1 MKNFIK
7 TPSGLLRYLHHL
19 ALVLLGAG
27 GVILLLLAANV
38 LAINGTDSLPGK
50 LYLMLPL
57 KADQPLERYTTIAFQ
72 PPETP
77 FYPPQ
82 LKFLKLLRGLPG
94 DQVTA
99 ESDQQG
105 GQVFFINGESVG
117 RAKPHARLTTEPLK
131 PGPVGQIP
139 EHHYFVWTPHV
150 DSYDS
155 RYADIG
161 WIERSAIVARAYRL
175 F

>member
-1 MKNFIK
+1 MNHV
-7 TPSGLLRYLHHL
+7 TWAPSGLLHRLHHL
-19 ALVLLGAG
+19 ILALLACG
-27 GVILLLLAANV
+27 GVILLLLAADV

-57 KADQPLERYTTIAFQ
+57 KADQPLERYTTVAFQ

-82 LKFLKLLRGLPG
+82 LKFLKRLRGLPG

-99 ESDQQG
+99 ESDEQG
-105 GQVFFINGESVG
+105 GQMFFINGEPVG
-117 RAKPHARLTTEPLK
+117 RAKPHARLTMEPLA
-131 PGPVGQIP
+131 PGPVGRIP